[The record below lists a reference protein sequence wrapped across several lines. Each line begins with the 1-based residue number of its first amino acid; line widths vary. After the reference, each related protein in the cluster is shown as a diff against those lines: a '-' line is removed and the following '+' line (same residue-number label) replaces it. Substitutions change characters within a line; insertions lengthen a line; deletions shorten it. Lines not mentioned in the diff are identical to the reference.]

1 MPVSLR
7 THADIANALKT
18 LGVSLDDAKKI
29 DATRAKDPALATE
42 LKKVLADVS
51 GAELAR
57 LKATIGGDGA
67 APSTTVSRPAST
79 QVSSRLPV
87 AKNGKEPKLDANLP
101 AVAVFMQR
109 YGMDGVAPRPLE
121 RVLVHAAKIHDI
133 IAAGPQGDLDLDA
146 LVEHV
151 MKVDLRRQ
159 VFLLEGIG
167 KVYERRYDE
176 AGETGE
182 AAKELEDALGGLSAT
197 RTNLAYAQ
205 HVKAPADVIAHL
217 EKAERDAKK
226 DLKKVLTD
234 SWLPDAKGRAPA
246 LKELVKDWGE
256 AKWDDY
262 ASDKKYLRGELVRR
276 LVKVSDTSFDMN
288 QLETGIH
295 ELRRQLRWFPI
306 YTEASNGLLQLDT
319 TKNPV
324 KHYEPMLTVQLAT
337 SKYVD
342 LPDDSREV
350 GAIHIS
356 KSLYTALMKLT
367 LDLGGVKDA
376 GEPVEAL
383 FMAYQA
389 TGKARTL
396 DDAKQQVFKLIGGD
410 KIDHDVHDNA
420 KKLYAEMKEHK
431 LVEKLAEQV
440 KKG

>member
-18 LGVSLDDAKKI
+18 LGVSLDDAKKL
-29 DATRAKDPALATE
+29 DATRAKDPALAVE
-42 LKKVLADVS
+42 LKKVLADVTP
-51 GAELAR
+51 GELAR
-57 LKATIGGDGA
+57 LKATVGDGA
-67 APSTTVSRPAST
+67 ATSTTVSRPAST
-79 QVSSRLPV
+79 QVSSRLAV
-87 AKNGKEPKLDANLP
+87 AKNGKEPKLDANTP

-121 RVLVHAAKIHDI
+121 RVLVHAAKIHEI
-133 IAAGPQGDLDLDA
+133 IATGPSDLDG

-176 AGETGE
+176 GAEVGE

-205 HVKAPADVIAHL
+205 QVKAPAEVIAHL

-226 DLKKVLTD
+226 DLKKLLSD
-234 SWLPDAKGRAPA
+234 SWVPDAKGRAPA
-246 LKELVKDWGE
+246 LKDLAKDWGE

-276 LVKVSDTSFDMN
+276 LVKVSDTSFDMTK
-288 QLETGIH
+288 LETGIH

-306 YTEASNGLLQLDT
+306 YTEASNGLLQLDV

-324 KHYEPMLTVQLAT
+324 KHYEPLLGVQLAT

-350 GAIHIS
+350 DAIHIS

-383 FMAYQA
+383 FAAYEA
-389 TGKARTL
+389 TGKARNL
-396 DDAKQQVFKLIGGD
+396 DDAKKQVFKLIGGD

>member
-7 THADIANALKT
+7 THADIANALRT
-18 LGVSLDDAKKI
+18 LGISLDDAKKL
-29 DATRAKDPALATE
+29 DARGAKDPALAVE
-42 LKKVLADVS
+42 LKKVLADVTAS
-51 GAELAR
+51 ELAR
-57 LKATIGGDGA
+57 LQATIGAG
-67 APSTTVSRPAST
+67 STTSAAVTRPASSA
-79 QVSSRLPV
+79 VASRLPV
-87 AKNGKEPKLDANLP
+87 AKNGKEPKLDANVA

-121 RVLVHAAKIHDI
+121 RVLVHAAKIHEI
-133 IAAGPQGDLDLDA
+133 IAAGPQGDLDG

-176 AGETGE
+176 AGATGE

-197 RTNLAYAQ
+197 RTNLSYAQ
-205 HVKAPADVIAHL
+205 SVKAPADVIAHL
-217 EKAERDAKK
+217 EKAERDAKR
-226 DLKKVLTD
+226 DLKKLLSD
-234 SWLPDAKGRAPA
+234 EWMPDAKGRAPA
-246 LKELVKDWGE
+246 LKDLAKDWGE
-256 AKWDDY
+256 AQWDDY
-262 ASDKKYLRGELVRR
+262 ATDKKYLRGELVRR
-276 LVKVSDTSFDMN
+276 LVKVSDSSFDMGN
-288 QLETGIH
+288 LDTGIH

-306 YTEASNGLLQLDT
+306 YTEASNGLLQLDAS
-319 TKNPV
+319 KNPV
-324 KHYEPMLTVQLAT
+324 KHYEPMLSFQLAT

-350 GAIHIS
+350 DAIHIS

-383 FMAYQA
+383 FEAYQA
-389 TGKARTL
+389 TGNARTL
-396 DDAKQQVFKLIGGD
+396 DDAKTQVFKLIGGD

-420 KKLYAEMKEHK
+420 KTLYAEMKDHK

>member
-18 LGVSLDDAKKI
+18 LGVSLNDAKKI
-29 DATRAKDPALATE
+29 DAAHAKDPALANA
-42 LKKVLADVS
+42 LKKVLKDVS
-51 GAELAR
+51 AGELAR
-57 LKATIGGDGA
+57 LRATIGDA
-67 APSTTVSRPAST
+67 SATSATASRPAST

-87 AKNGKEPKLDANLP
+87 AKNGKEPKLDVNAP
-101 AVAVFMQR
+101 AVAVFLQR
-109 YGMDGVAPRPLE
+109 YGVDGVAPRPLE

-133 IAAGPQGDLDLDA
+133 IAAGPQNDLDG
-146 LVEHV
+146 LVEHL

-176 AGETGE
+176 AGEAGE
-182 AAKELEDALGGLSAT
+182 AAKELEDELGDLSAA

-205 HVKAPADVIAHL
+205 QVKAPADVIAHL
-217 EKAERDAKK
+217 TKEEGDAKK
-226 DLKKVLTD
+226 ELKKILSK
-234 SWLPDAKGRAPA
+234 SWLPDDKGRIPA
-246 LKELVKDWGE
+246 LKELTENWGE

-262 ASDKKYLRGELVRR
+262 AADKKYLRKELVRR
-276 LVKVSDTSFDMN
+276 LVKLSDTSFDMS

-306 YTEASNGLLQLDT
+306 YTEATNGMIQLDE

-324 KHYEPMLTVQLAT
+324 KHYKPMLQVKLAK

-350 GAIHIS
+350 DAIRIS
-356 KSLYTALMKLT
+356 KSLYTAVMQLT

-376 GEPVEAL
+376 GEPVESL
-383 FMAYQA
+383 FAAYQA

-396 DDAKQQVFKLIGGD
+396 DDAKTQVFKLIGGD

>member
-18 LGVSLDDAKKI
+18 LGVSLDDVKKI

-42 LKKVLADVS
+42 LKKVLAEVS
-51 GAELAR
+51 ATELAR
-57 LKATIGGDGA
+57 LKATVGDGA
-67 APSTTVSRPAST
+67 ATSATVTRPAST

-87 AKNGKEPKLDANLP
+87 AKNGKEPKLDANTP

-109 YGMDGVAPRPLE
+109 YGMEGVAPRPLE

-133 IAAGPQGDLDLDA
+133 ITTGPQGDLDG

-167 KVYERRYDE
+167 KVYDRRYDE
-176 AGETGE
+176 AGEASE
-182 AAKELEDALGGLSAT
+182 AAKELEDELGDLSAA
-197 RTNLAYAQ
+197 RTNLAYASQ
-205 HVKAPADVIAHL
+205 VKAPADVIAYL

-226 DLKKVLTD
+226 DLKKVLSE
-234 SWLPDAKGRAPA
+234 SWVPDAKGRAPA
-246 LKELVKDWGE
+246 LKELASEWGE
-256 AKWDDY
+256 VKWDDY
-262 ASDKKYLRGELVRR
+262 ADDKKFLRGELVRR
-276 LVKVSDTSFDMN
+276 LVKLSDTPFDMN

-306 YTEASNGLLQLDT
+306 YTEASNGLLQLDA

-350 GAIHIS
+350 DAIHIS
-356 KSLYTALMKLT
+356 KSLYTAIMKLT

-376 GEPVEAL
+376 GEPLEYL
-383 FMAYQA
+383 FSAYQA
-389 TGKARTL
+389 TGRASTL
-396 DDAKQQVFKLIGGD
+396 DDAKTQVFQLIGSD